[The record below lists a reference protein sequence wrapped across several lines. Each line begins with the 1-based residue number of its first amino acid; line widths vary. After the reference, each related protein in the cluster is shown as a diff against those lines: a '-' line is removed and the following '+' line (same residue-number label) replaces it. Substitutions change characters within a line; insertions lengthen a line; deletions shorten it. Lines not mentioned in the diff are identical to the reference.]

1 MTLPY
6 FLLFQDWGCIK
17 KMLGD
22 ASFLKQLHEID
33 ATKTPKE
40 TAEKARDMLVDV
52 TSEKVKN
59 VSQACHSIHQWNLDT
74 IRAVLGSAEDS
85 ESK

>member
-6 FLLFQDWGCIK
+6 FVLFQDWGCIK

-33 ATKTPKE
+33 VTKIPKE
-40 TAEKARDMLVDV
+40 TAVKARDRLADV

-59 VSQACHSIHQWNLDT
+59 VSQACHSIHQWNQNT
-74 IRAVLGSAEDS
+74 IRAVLESAEDS
-85 ESK
+85 GSK

>member
-1 MTLPY
+1 
-6 FLLFQDWGCIK
+6 
-17 KMLGD
+17 MLGD

-33 ATKTPKE
+33 ATKIPKE
-40 TAEKARDMLVDV
+40 TAVRARAMLVDV

-74 IRAVLGSAEDS
+74 IRGVLGSAEDS